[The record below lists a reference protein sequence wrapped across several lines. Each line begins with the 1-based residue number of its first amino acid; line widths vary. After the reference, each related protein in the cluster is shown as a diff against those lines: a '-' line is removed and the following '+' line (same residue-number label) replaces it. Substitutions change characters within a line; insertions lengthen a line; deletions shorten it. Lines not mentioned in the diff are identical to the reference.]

1 MCAALAARALPAALL
16 FSLGMP
22 CDDARAS
29 EDGVFVVWLGGS
41 RARMTV
47 SSREVTFRKR
57 RLFSSVTTSYRF
69 SDMTTLQL
77 NRAFLRR
84 PRVLIELQG
93 QGRELSFRTKRRA
106 VGDLEALLRSK
117 M

>member
-1 MCAALAARALPAALL
+1 
-16 FSLGMP
+16 
-22 CDDARAS
+22 
-29 EDGVFVVWLGGS
+29 
-41 RARMTV
+41 MTV